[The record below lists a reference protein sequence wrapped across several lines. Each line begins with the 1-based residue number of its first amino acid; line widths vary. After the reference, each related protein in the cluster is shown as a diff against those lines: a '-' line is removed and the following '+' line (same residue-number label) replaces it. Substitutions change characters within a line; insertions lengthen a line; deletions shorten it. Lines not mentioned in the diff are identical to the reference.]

1 MQGTVSLAVALA
13 LPSTTTR
20 GGSAFPQRILIMFLT
35 FAVIFVTLAGQGLA
49 LPGPDRMPSTGAM
62 FDKVLA
68 SAPDMPIAP
77 WRSLASRS
85 WTTVMARS
93 FRW

>member
-1 MQGTVSLAVALA
+1 MTK
-13 LPSTTTR
+13 T
-20 GGSAFPQRILIMFLT
+20 MK
-35 FAVIFVTLAGQGLA
+35 
-49 LPGPDRMPSTGAM
+49 MPSTGAM

>member
-1 MQGTVSLAVALA
+1 MNAHGVRVPIAPATM
-13 LPSTTTR
+13 TKT
-20 GGSAFPQRILIMFLT
+20 MK
-35 FAVIFVTLAGQGLA
+35 
-49 LPGPDRMPSTGAM
+49 MPSTGAM

-85 WTTVMARS
+85 WTTVMAPLLPVGMPTGGR
-93 FRW
+93 R